1 MNELKW
7 IQTSLLLTALLQF
20 AAASFQVKELTFR
33 VGEDATLSCENAIQD
48 QQKCEY
54 TTWYLIDSGN
64 TAVDLVVDGQ
74 IINSG
79 VKSDRLRVTEDCSLV
94 IKKITEE
101 DAGRYVCQ
109 QLIPGRRTGS
119 VTLVDLWVTKSE
131 DAKPSPT
138 RPPPPPPPPTRP
150 PTTRPPTRPPPPP
163 TPTTRP
169 TTTTST
175 AAAGDC
181 TGSCDLDLVMLALRV
196 AELLLITVITVLL
209 FRARGNQRPPDD
221 ITVYYDGDEGS
232 VNYENDGE
240 PSASVTLH

>member
-20 AAASFQVKELTFR
+20 AAAVIKEVTFR
-33 VGEDATLSCENAIQD
+33 VGEDATLSCETVIQG

-54 TTWYLIDSGN
+54 TTWGFVDVELKNKEI
-64 TAVDLVVDGQ
+64 VDLVVKGQ
-74 IINSG
+74 VKNST

-94 IKKITEE
+94 IKKIREE
-101 DAGRYVCQ
+101 DAGLYLCQ
-109 QLIPGRRTGS
+109 QIKSGRITGDA
-119 VTLVDLWVTKSE
+119 TQVDLSVNKSE
-131 DAKPSPT
+131 DTKPEPTRPT
-138 RPPPPPPPPTRP
+138 RPPPPT
-150 PTTRPPTRPPPPP
+150 
-163 TPTTRP
+163 
-169 TTTTST
+169 T

-181 TGSCDLDLVMLALRV
+181 TGCSDLDLVMLALRV

-240 PSASVTLH
+240 PSASVRLH

>member
-20 AAASFQVKELTFR
+20 DAAAAVDKEVR
-33 VGEDATLSCENAIQD
+33 VGEDATLSCETAIQG

-54 TTWYLIDSGN
+54 TTWLFVDSGN
-64 TAVDLVVDGQ
+64 TAAGDLVTLGQ
-74 IINSG
+74 VKNSG

-94 IKKITEE
+94 IKNITEE
-101 DAGRYVCQ
+101 DDGYYVCLQ
-109 QLIPGRRTGS
+109 DISGRRTDN
-119 VTLVDLWVTKSE
+119 VTLVLLSVIKSD
-131 DAKPSPT
+131 DARETT
-138 RPPPPPPPPTRP
+138 RPPPP
-150 PTTRPPTRPPPPP
+150 
-163 TPTTRP
+163 
-169 TTTTST
+169 TTTTT
-175 AAAGDC
+175 TTDQHGNC
-181 TGSCDLDLVMLALRV
+181 TGSSDLDLVMLALRV

-240 PSASVTLH
+240 PSASVRLH